1 MGSWQ
6 VFLVLV
12 VKVAFAGSRLYL
24 QKNIYEEYLKE
35 LKTRAEAITIGDPM
49 SNSTQLGPLATLN
62 QLQNIEDKIKQT
74 LEQGGKIITGGIE

>member
-1 MGSWQ
+1 MASIFGAGGQSCI
-6 VFLVLV
+6 
-12 VKVAFAGSRLYL
+12 AGSRLYL

-74 LEQGGKIITGGIE
+74 